1 MTTQGRCWPIYR
13 WHNPPHHKTKI
24 ISIAIANLSWVFAL
38 LLQHRPLCCRPD
50 SYDIP
55 SMRPNSSGQPVGS
68 NIGPPFGFLEDFC
81 DFVLAIDLPLGTAD
95 LKLGATNV
103 RADWESPCG
112 SWPTNS
118 RGSNGYTSFS
128 DTLKWKRG
136 WENGLPQW
144 AQAQLKSCLEAMLV
158 SGMLRV
164 TALCIRCWNHG
175 STVWKKHSFGTHLSF
190 PNRSR
195 KITHLKD
202 IGINSHSYAY
212 FFLIFGSFLVRKAL
226 KSRAN
231 PGKTVGYKA
240 GPAATAS
247 VGWL

>member
-1 MTTQGRCWPIYR
+1 MTTQGRWPIYR

-103 RADWESPCG
+103 RAD
-112 SWPTNS
+112 
-118 RGSNGYTSFS
+118 
-128 DTLKWKRG
+128 
-136 WENGLPQW
+136 
-144 AQAQLKSCLEAMLV
+144 
-158 SGMLRV
+158 
-164 TALCIRCWNHG
+164 
-175 STVWKKHSFGTHLSF
+175 
-190 PNRSR
+190 
-195 KITHLKD
+195 
-202 IGINSHSYAY
+202 
-212 FFLIFGSFLVRKAL
+212 
-226 KSRAN
+226 
-231 PGKTVGYKA
+231 
-240 GPAATAS
+240 
-247 VGWL
+247 